1 MAEIQLPPELSPF
14 VLPNCGCPLPSNVL
28 DALMPGIVGLTLRE
42 QARVAD
48 AVTRAI
54 VDDPKY
60 DALYP
65 KLVAQHRDF
74 SPGNPRANEYNACSF
89 GNLAYIALNGKTD
102 ADRAFAER
110 TLKSYAQQSSVSASQ
125 TQAARDL
132 LYKWWSWQPSQ
143 STDGCLVQ

>member
-1 MAEIQLPPELSPF
+1 MAEIKLPPELSPF
-14 VLPNCGCPLPSNVL
+14 ALPNFGCPLPNGVL

-60 DALYP
+60 DELYP
-65 KLVAQHRDF
+65 KLVEQHRDF
-74 SPGNPRANEYNACSF
+74 GPQNPRANEYNACSF
-89 GNLAYIALNGKTD
+89 GNLAYIALNGKTE
-102 ADRAFAER
+102 ADRTFAER
-110 TLKSYAQQSSVSASQ
+110 TMKKFAQQSPVSVEQ
-125 TQAARDL
+125 VRAARDL

-143 STDGCLVQ
+143 PTGGCLVQ